1 MRRFV
6 LAWVPVA
13 IMCIAIFL
21 FSQDANSGR
30 HSEEVLRWLLELA
43 GVYSGHLLAVLNGPF
58 RKLAHVIVYFLLG
71 GMSYRGFAYGKI
83 GFARG
88 AAIRSLLFS
97 FVYACTDEYHQ
108 SWIPGRGPSP
118 RDVMLD
124 TAAALVAIVLMWLFT
139 RTRKSPPL
147 VAAVAQSAK

>member
-1 MRRFV
+1 MRRFL
-6 LAWVPVA
+6 LAWIPVV

-43 GVYSGHLLAVLNGPF
+43 GVYSRHLLAMLNGPF

-71 GMSYRGFAYGKI
+71 GLSYRGFAYGKT

-88 AAIRSLLFS
+88 AALRSLVFS

-124 TAAALVAIVLMWLFT
+124 TAAALLAIVLMWLFT
-139 RTRKSPPL
+139 KTRKSRPL
-147 VAAVAQSAK
+147 VVAAHSAVK

>member
-1 MRRFV
+1 MRRLV

-30 HSEEVLRWLLELA
+30 HSEEVLRWLLETA
-43 GVYSGHLLAVLNGPF
+43 GVYSRHLLAVLNGPF

-71 GMSYRGFAYGKI
+71 GLSYRGFSYGRN

-88 AAIRSLLFS
+88 AAARSLLFS

-124 TAAALVAIVLMWLFT
+124 TAAAFLAIVLVWLFT
-139 RTRKSPPL
+139 RTRRHPPL
-147 VAAVAQSAK
+147 VAVAQSAK